1 MLGLLDVIWI
11 FDLNTRPQ
19 KRKMYVCLS
28 YEMGWFMRINTK
40 DTPRPCVPISKGD
53 NAFLHHDSHI
63 ECGILVLDEFEID
76 EAIRHGG
83 IVGTVHERYKP
94 TILSA
99 QMGALFIS
107 KRDKEALR
115 RILA

>member
-1 MLGLLDVIWI
+1 M

-40 DTPRPCVPISKGD
+40 DTPRPCVPIARDD

-76 EAIRHGG
+76 EAIRRDG
-83 IVGTVHERYKP
+83 IVGTVHRRYRP
-94 TILSA
+94 IILSA
-99 QMGALFIS
+99 QMNTLFIS
-107 KRDKEALR
+107 KRDKEALNQ
-115 RILA
+115 ILA